1 MINLSTQPADII
13 KELSEDYPKAI
24 YWAKNKDNDSIEW
37 AKERR
42 HANIQSPEVRMGPD
56 YTSPNNNRWL
66 IFYLVQPVGRTNQN
80 AVSVVAFCYYE
91 TIGSIG
97 AFCLVNGDHL
107 KRQFQV
113 NGCCIYASHFFRRLS
128 ERSGVPYRSK
138 EMLMEFVT
146 KLDRFTALFDVD
158 ELMGPGEV
166 VINLAGGQG
175 RGVILSR
182 HPVVYEIRTFI
193 PEEIYSKKQQ
203 AADNLLKPSHKSDK
217 ADVVEMLVSHCRV
230 LMDELGYVPSRD
242 IDFWR
247 RCMACCVVD
256 FMEASRLWN
265 RDSMVDCQ
273 KTYMD
278 LLQGIAMKMGI
289 AHFDPMKAKSLIYRH
304 LSIPEVGL
312 PQFTHVPS
320 LLDWNRRK

>member
-1 MINLSTQPADII
+1 
-13 KELSEDYPKAI
+13 
-24 YWAKNKDNDSIEW
+24 
-37 AKERR
+37 
-42 HANIQSPEVRMGPD
+42 
-56 YTSPNNNRWL
+56 
-66 IFYLVQPVGRTNQN
+66 
-80 AVSVVAFCYYE
+80 
-91 TIGSIG
+91 
-97 AFCLVNGDHL
+97 
-107 KRQFQV
+107 
-113 NGCCIYASHFFRRLS
+113 
-128 ERSGVPYRSK
+128 
-138 EMLMEFVT
+138 MEFVT
-146 KLDRFTALFDVD
+146 KFDRFTALFDEE

-182 HPVVYEIRTFI
+182 HPVVYEIRTFR

-265 RDSMVDCQ
+265 RDSMIDCQ

-289 AHFDPMKAKSLIYRH
+289 AHFDPMKAKYMVYRH

-312 PQFTHVPS
+312 PRFTHVPS